1 MYILKLIIYNWFVNI
16 FLYICK
22 MKNIGYCCLSIGINE
37 GKAKKDQIMVNR
49 GMVRRTFDTKG
60 LEYVSQ
66 LIIENLKDT
75 IKVLDYNIKNK
86 IYIYRLSSDSF
97 PWMSEYE
104 FSDLPKF
111 NVIQSFMKLIGKKIK
126 DNGLRCSYHPG
137 PFNVLA
143 SENPAVV
150 EKTIK
155 ELNKHAE
162 LMDLMELDQTTFYPI
177 NIHINTTKPTRE
189 LAAERFCKEFENLSE
204 SCKKR
209 LVVENDDGGNQYSVK
224 MLHEMVHQVIGI
236 PITFDQ
242 HHYNY
247 GPQDQNMEEALRLAH
262 STWNTRVLTHMS
274 SPKTLEDTSGKNT
287 AHADYIYEEIK
298 TFGLDFDTEIEA
310 KAKDLAVFKYRKQFQ
325 VLKG

>member
-1 MYILKLIIYNWFVNI
+1 
-16 FLYICK
+16 
-22 MKNIGYCCLSIGINE
+22 MKNIGYCCISMGVNT
-37 GKAKKDQIMVNR
+37 GKKKKEFVTVNR
-49 GMVRRTFDTKG
+49 GMVRRTFDAKG
-60 LEYVSQ
+60 LPYVSE
-66 LIIENLKDT
+66 LVIENLKDT
-75 IKVLDYNIKNK
+75 LKLLEYNIKNN
-86 IYIYRLSSDSF
+86 IYIYRMSSDSF

-111 NVIQSFMKLIGKKIK
+111 PAIHTYLKLIGKKVK
-126 DNGLRCSYHPG
+126 DHGIRVSYHPG

-143 SENPAVV
+143 SENPSVV

-177 NIHINTTKPTRE
+177 NIHINTTQPTRE

-209 LVVENDDGGNQYSVK
+209 LVVENDDGQNQYSVK
-224 MLHEMVHQVIGI
+224 MLYDWVYKVIEV

-242 HHYNY
+242 HHFNY
-247 GPQDQNMEEALRLAH
+247 GPQDQTMEEALRLAH
-262 STWNTRVLTHMS
+262 STWKTRVLTHMS

-310 KAKDLAVFKYRKQFQ
+310 KAKDLAVFKYRQQFK

>member
-16 FLYICK
+16 FLYICN

-37 GKAKKDQIMVNR
+37 GKTKKDQVMVNR
-49 GMVRRTFDTKG
+49 GMVRRTFDAKG
-60 LEYVSQ
+60 LDYVSQ

-236 PITFDQ
+236 PITVDSL
-242 HHYNY
+242 HYQCH
-247 GPQDQNMEEALRLAH
+247 PDNMSWEDTLRLGT
-262 STWNTRVLTHMS
+262 STWKDVRPLTHHS
-274 SPKTLEDTSGKNT
+274 SSAKIYEDATAKQI
-287 AHADYIYEEIK
+287 AHADFLYEKFES
-298 TFGLDFDTEIEA
+298 FDIEVDIELEC
-310 KAKDLAVFKYRKQFQ
+310 KQKDLALFRYRKEHI
-325 VLKG
+325 

>member
-1 MYILKLIIYNWFVNI
+1 MGVNAD
-16 FLYICK
+16 K
-22 MKNIGYCCLSIGINE
+22 K
-37 GKAKKDQIMVNR
+37 KKDFVTVNR
-49 GMVRRTFDTKG
+49 GMVRRTFDAKG
-60 LEYVSQ
+60 LPYVSE
-66 LIIENLKDT
+66 LVIENLKDT
-75 IKVLDYNIKNK
+75 LKLLEYNIKNN
-86 IYIYRLSSDSF
+86 IYIYRMSSDSF

-111 NVIQSFMKLIGKKIK
+111 PAIHTYLKLIGKKVK
-126 DNGLRCSYHPG
+126 DHGIRVSYHPG

-143 SENPAVV
+143 SENPSVV

-177 NIHINTTKPTRE
+177 NIHINTTQPTRE
-189 LAAERFCKEFENLSE
+189 LAAERFCKEFENLSD

-209 LVVENDDGGNQYSVK
+209 LVVENDDGQNQYSVK
-224 MLHEMVHQVIGI
+224 MLYDWVYQVIGI

-247 GPQDQNMEEALRLAH
+247 GPQDQTMEEALRLAH
-262 STWNTRVLTHMS
+262 STWETRALTHMS

-310 KAKDLAVFKYRKQFQ
+310 KAKDLAVFKYRQQFK

>member
-1 MYILKLIIYNWFVNI
+1 
-16 FLYICK
+16 
-22 MKNIGYCCLSIGINE
+22 MKNIGYCCISMGVN
-37 GKAKKDQIMVNR
+37 ADKKKKEFVTVNR
-49 GMVRRTFDTKG
+49 GMVRKTFDAKG
-60 LEYVSQ
+60 LPYVSE
-66 LIIENLKDT
+66 LVIENLKDT
-75 IKVLDYNIKNK
+75 LKLLEYNIKNN
-86 IYIYRLSSDSF
+86 IYIYRMSSDSF

-111 NVIQSFMKLIGKKIK
+111 PAIHTYLKLIGKKVK
-126 DNGLRCSYHPG
+126 DHGIRVSYHPG

-143 SENPAVV
+143 SENPSVV
-150 EKTIK
+150 QKTIS

-177 NIHINTTKPTRE
+177 NIHINTTQPTRE

-209 LVVENDDGGNQYSVK
+209 LVVENDDGANQYSVK
-224 MLHEMVHQVIGI
+224 MLYDWVHQVIGI

-242 HHYNY
+242 HHFNY
-247 GPQDQNMEEALRLAH
+247 GPQDQTMEEALRLAH
-262 STWNTRVLTHMS
+262 STWKTRVLTHMS
-274 SPKTLEDTSGKNT
+274 SPKTLEDTSGKDI

-310 KAKDLAVFKYRKQFQ
+310 KAKDLAVFKYRQQFK

>member
-1 MYILKLIIYNWFVNI
+1 
-16 FLYICK
+16 
-22 MKNIGYCCLSIGINE
+22 MKNIGYCCISMGVNT
-37 GKAKKDQIMVNR
+37 GKKKKEFVTVNR
-49 GMVRRTFDTKG
+49 GMVRRTFDAKG
-60 LEYVSQ
+60 LPYVSE
-66 LIIENLKDT
+66 LVIENLKDT
-75 IKVLDYNIKNK
+75 LKLLEYNIKNN
-86 IYIYRLSSDSF
+86 IYIYRMSSDSF

-111 NVIQSFMKLIGKKIK
+111 PTIHTYLKLIGKKVK
-126 DNGLRCSYHPG
+126 DHGIRVSYHPG

-143 SENPAVV
+143 SENPSVV
-150 EKTIK
+150 QKTIS

-177 NIHINTTKPTRE
+177 NIHINTTQPTRE

-209 LVVENDDGGNQYSVK
+209 LVVENDDGANQYSVK
-224 MLHEMVHQVIGI
+224 MLYDWVYQVIGI

-247 GPQDQNMEEALRLAH
+247 GPQDQTMEEALRLAH
-262 STWNTRVLTHMS
+262 STWKTRALTHMS